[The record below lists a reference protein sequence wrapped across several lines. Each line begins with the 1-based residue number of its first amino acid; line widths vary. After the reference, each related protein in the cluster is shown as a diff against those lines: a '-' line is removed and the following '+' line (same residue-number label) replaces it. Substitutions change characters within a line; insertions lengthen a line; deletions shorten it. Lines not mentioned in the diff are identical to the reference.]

1 MAIHKLHLEEF
12 DEIDYQLIAIHSS
25 LEDYRLAYYINQ
37 NLPIN
42 LKKENCNIQISNK
55 EGETQFTRF
64 VFEDS
69 KDIVWNLVQNKN
81 DVFVPSQNSNQ
92 GLFAETNNK
101 FSTKIYL
108 IPEFK
113 NVDYF
118 LKIENGEVNIDV
130 SKITNCIKKIDR
142 VSTVYAVEV
151 EKIKSK
157 TKTVPIILGL
167 QFTFPLLHLL
177 NLMSASVLLIFS
189 DTWILF
195 VVAIVV
201 AWKALIIEKV
211 RRNNHSFLWTQTLN
225 ILTCSLILILVLI
238 FKQ

>member
-42 LKKENCNIQISNK
+42 LKNENCNIQISNK

-157 TKTVPIILGL
+157 
-167 QFTFPLLHLL
+167 
-177 NLMSASVLLIFS
+177 NNLIF
-189 DTWILF
+189 
-195 VVAIVV
+195 
-201 AWKALIIEKV
+201 
-211 RRNNHSFLWTQTLN
+211 
-225 ILTCSLILILVLI
+225 
-238 FKQ
+238 

>member
-69 KDIVWNLVQNKN
+69 KDIAWNLVQNKN
-81 DVFVPSQNSNQ
+81 DVFAPSQNSNQ

-157 TKTVPIILGL
+157 
-167 QFTFPLLHLL
+167 
-177 NLMSASVLLIFS
+177 NNLIF
-189 DTWILF
+189 
-195 VVAIVV
+195 
-201 AWKALIIEKV
+201 
-211 RRNNHSFLWTQTLN
+211 
-225 ILTCSLILILVLI
+225 
-238 FKQ
+238 

>member
-1 MAIHKLHLEEF
+1 MHLEEF
-12 DEIDYQLIAIHSS
+12 DEIDYQLIAIHST
-25 LEDYRLAYYINQ
+25 LEDYRLAYFINQ

-42 LKKENCNIQISNK
+42 LKKGNCNIQISNK

-64 VFEDS
+64 FFEDS
-69 KDIVWNLVQNKN
+69 KDIAWNLVQNKN
-81 DVFVPSQNSNQ
+81 DVFVLSQTSNQ
-92 GLFAETNNK
+92 GLFAESNNK

-113 NVDYF
+113 KVDYF

-157 TKTVPIILGL
+157 
-167 QFTFPLLHLL
+167 
-177 NLMSASVLLIFS
+177 NNLIF
-189 DTWILF
+189 
-195 VVAIVV
+195 
-201 AWKALIIEKV
+201 
-211 RRNNHSFLWTQTLN
+211 
-225 ILTCSLILILVLI
+225 
-238 FKQ
+238 

>member
-55 EGETQFTRF
+55 VGETQFTRF

-69 KDIVWNLVQNKN
+69 KDIMWNLVQNKN

-92 GLFAETNNK
+92 GLFAETKNK

-113 NVDYF
+113 NVDFF

-157 TKTVPIILGL
+157 
-167 QFTFPLLHLL
+167 
-177 NLMSASVLLIFS
+177 NNLIF
-189 DTWILF
+189 
-195 VVAIVV
+195 
-201 AWKALIIEKV
+201 
-211 RRNNHSFLWTQTLN
+211 
-225 ILTCSLILILVLI
+225 
-238 FKQ
+238 

>member
-1 MAIHKLHLEEF
+1 MAVHKLHLEEF
-12 DEIDYQLIAIHSS
+12 DEIDYQLIAIHTS

-37 NLPIN
+37 NLPIT
-42 LKKENCNIQISNK
+42 LKKNNCNIQISNK

-69 KDIVWNLVQNKN
+69 KDIAWNLVQNKN
-81 DVFVPSQNSNQ
+81 DVFVPSQTSNQ
-92 GLFAETNNK
+92 GLFSESNNK

-113 NVDYF
+113 KVDFF

-130 SKITNCIKKIDR
+130 SKITNSIKKIDR

-157 TKTVPIILGL
+157 
-167 QFTFPLLHLL
+167 
-177 NLMSASVLLIFS
+177 NNLIF
-189 DTWILF
+189 
-195 VVAIVV
+195 
-201 AWKALIIEKV
+201 
-211 RRNNHSFLWTQTLN
+211 
-225 ILTCSLILILVLI
+225 
-238 FKQ
+238 

>member
-12 DEIDYQLIAIHSS
+12 DEIDYHLIAIHSS

-113 NVDYF
+113 NVDF
-118 LKIENGEVNIDV
+118 FFKIENGEVNIDV
-130 SKITNCIKKIDR
+130 SKITNCLKKIDR

-157 TKTVPIILGL
+157 
-167 QFTFPLLHLL
+167 
-177 NLMSASVLLIFS
+177 NNLIF
-189 DTWILF
+189 
-195 VVAIVV
+195 
-201 AWKALIIEKV
+201 
-211 RRNNHSFLWTQTLN
+211 
-225 ILTCSLILILVLI
+225 
-238 FKQ
+238 

>member
-12 DEIDYQLIAIHSS
+12 DEIDYQLIAIHSNI
-25 LEDYRLAYYINQ
+25 EDYRLAYYINQ

-92 GLFAETNNK
+92 GLFAESNNK

-157 TKTVPIILGL
+157 
-167 QFTFPLLHLL
+167 
-177 NLMSASVLLIFS
+177 NNLIF
-189 DTWILF
+189 
-195 VVAIVV
+195 
-201 AWKALIIEKV
+201 
-211 RRNNHSFLWTQTLN
+211 
-225 ILTCSLILILVLI
+225 
-238 FKQ
+238 

>member
-1 MAIHKLHLEEF
+1 MAVHKLHLEEF
-12 DEIDYQLIAIHSS
+12 DEIDYQLIAIHTS

-37 NLPIN
+37 KLPII
-42 LKKENCNIQISNK
+42 LKKNNCNIQISNR

-69 KDIVWNLVQNKN
+69 KDIEWNLVQNKN
-81 DVFVPSQNSNQ
+81 DAFVPSQNSNQ

-113 NVDYF
+113 KVDYF
-118 LKIENGEVNIDV
+118 FKIENGEVNIDV
-130 SKITNCIKKIDR
+130 SKIANSLKKIDR

-157 TKTVPIILGL
+157 
-167 QFTFPLLHLL
+167 
-177 NLMSASVLLIFS
+177 NNLIF
-189 DTWILF
+189 
-195 VVAIVV
+195 
-201 AWKALIIEKV
+201 
-211 RRNNHSFLWTQTLN
+211 
-225 ILTCSLILILVLI
+225 
-238 FKQ
+238 

>member
-69 KDIVWNLVQNKN
+69 KDIAWNLVQNKN

-113 NVDYF
+113 KVDYF

-130 SKITNCIKKIDR
+130 SKITNCIKKIER
-142 VSTVYAVEV
+142 VSTVYTVEV

-157 TKTVPIILGL
+157 
-167 QFTFPLLHLL
+167 
-177 NLMSASVLLIFS
+177 NNLIF
-189 DTWILF
+189 
-195 VVAIVV
+195 
-201 AWKALIIEKV
+201 
-211 RRNNHSFLWTQTLN
+211 
-225 ILTCSLILILVLI
+225 
-238 FKQ
+238 

>member
-1 MAIHKLHLEEF
+1 MTIHKLHIEDF
-12 DEIDYQLIAIHSS
+12 DEIDYQLIAIHST

-42 LKKENCNIQISNK
+42 LKKGNCNIQISNK

-69 KDIVWNLVQNKN
+69 KDIAWSLVQNKN
-81 DVFVPSQNSNQ
+81 DVFAPSQNSNQ
-92 GLFAETNNK
+92 GLFAESNNK

-113 NVDYF
+113 KVDFF
-118 LKIENGEVNIDV
+118 LKIENGEVKIDV

-157 TKTVPIILGL
+157 
-167 QFTFPLLHLL
+167 
-177 NLMSASVLLIFS
+177 NNLIF
-189 DTWILF
+189 
-195 VVAIVV
+195 
-201 AWKALIIEKV
+201 
-211 RRNNHSFLWTQTLN
+211 
-225 ILTCSLILILVLI
+225 
-238 FKQ
+238 

>member
-92 GLFAETNNK
+92 GLFAESNNK

-157 TKTVPIILGL
+157 
-167 QFTFPLLHLL
+167 
-177 NLMSASVLLIFS
+177 NNLIF
-189 DTWILF
+189 
-195 VVAIVV
+195 
-201 AWKALIIEKV
+201 
-211 RRNNHSFLWTQTLN
+211 
-225 ILTCSLILILVLI
+225 
-238 FKQ
+238 

>member
-81 DVFVPSQNSNQ
+81 DDFVPSQNSNQ

-113 NVDYF
+113 KVDYF

-157 TKTVPIILGL
+157 
-167 QFTFPLLHLL
+167 
-177 NLMSASVLLIFS
+177 NNLIF
-189 DTWILF
+189 
-195 VVAIVV
+195 
-201 AWKALIIEKV
+201 
-211 RRNNHSFLWTQTLN
+211 
-225 ILTCSLILILVLI
+225 
-238 FKQ
+238 

>member
-113 NVDYF
+113 KVDYF

-130 SKITNCIKKIDR
+130 SKITNCIKKIER
-142 VSTVYAVEV
+142 VSTVYTINV

-157 TKTVPIILGL
+157 
-167 QFTFPLLHLL
+167 
-177 NLMSASVLLIFS
+177 NNLIF
-189 DTWILF
+189 
-195 VVAIVV
+195 
-201 AWKALIIEKV
+201 
-211 RRNNHSFLWTQTLN
+211 
-225 ILTCSLILILVLI
+225 
-238 FKQ
+238 

>member
-1 MAIHKLHLEEF
+1 MAIHKLHFEEF

-113 NVDYF
+113 NVDFF

-157 TKTVPIILGL
+157 
-167 QFTFPLLHLL
+167 
-177 NLMSASVLLIFS
+177 NNLIF
-189 DTWILF
+189 
-195 VVAIVV
+195 
-201 AWKALIIEKV
+201 
-211 RRNNHSFLWTQTLN
+211 
-225 ILTCSLILILVLI
+225 
-238 FKQ
+238 

>member
-69 KDIVWNLVQNKN
+69 KDIMWNLVQNKN

-157 TKTVPIILGL
+157 
-167 QFTFPLLHLL
+167 
-177 NLMSASVLLIFS
+177 NNLIF
-189 DTWILF
+189 
-195 VVAIVV
+195 
-201 AWKALIIEKV
+201 
-211 RRNNHSFLWTQTLN
+211 
-225 ILTCSLILILVLI
+225 
-238 FKQ
+238 

>member
-1 MAIHKLHLEEF
+1 MTIHKLHIEDF
-12 DEIDYQLIAIHSS
+12 DEIDYQLIAIHST

-42 LKKENCNIQISNK
+42 LKKGNCNIQISNK

-64 VFEDS
+64 IFEDS
-69 KDIVWNLVQNKN
+69 KDISWNLVQNKN
-81 DVFVPSQNSNQ
+81 DVFAPSQKSNQ
-92 GLFAETNNK
+92 GLFAESNNK

-113 NVDYF
+113 KVDF
-118 LKIENGEVNIDV
+118 FFKIENGEVRIDV

-157 TKTVPIILGL
+157 
-167 QFTFPLLHLL
+167 
-177 NLMSASVLLIFS
+177 NNLIF
-189 DTWILF
+189 
-195 VVAIVV
+195 
-201 AWKALIIEKV
+201 
-211 RRNNHSFLWTQTLN
+211 
-225 ILTCSLILILVLI
+225 
-238 FKQ
+238 

>member
-1 MAIHKLHLEEF
+1 
-12 DEIDYQLIAIHSS
+12 
-25 LEDYRLAYYINQ
+25 LAYYINQ

-113 NVDYF
+113 KVDYF

-157 TKTVPIILGL
+157 
-167 QFTFPLLHLL
+167 
-177 NLMSASVLLIFS
+177 NNLIF
-189 DTWILF
+189 
-195 VVAIVV
+195 
-201 AWKALIIEKV
+201 
-211 RRNNHSFLWTQTLN
+211 
-225 ILTCSLILILVLI
+225 
-238 FKQ
+238 